1 MSRGVIYIARNDE
14 LNPENHFKVGLSGYA
29 EPQERMRS
37 LSQET
42 TNYVGKVVCKG
53 YVLVEDVENCERQ
66 IMHHLKNIGF
76 KVVSILIFLF

>member
-37 LSQET
+37 L
-42 TNYVGKVVCKG
+42 G
-53 YVLVEDVENCERQ
+53 Y
-66 IMHHLKNIGF
+66 F
-76 KVVSILIFLF
+76 